1 MVRKF
6 ATGSVIG
13 AITLL
18 LISGAAAQQVQP
30 EAALGAAFTYQGR
43 LNDAGS
49 PANGSYDF
57 LFILYDAALG
67 GSQVGS
73 TVTVNDLEVVDGYLT
88 VWLDFG
94 AGVFTGQARWLEI
107 SVRPGGSTGS
117 YTILSPRQPLTAAP
131 YALFS
136 QAAPWSGL
144 SGVPAGFADGVDNDT
159 ITFWS
164 LTGNSGTTPGVNYLG
179 TSDNSALILR
189 VNGGRALRIEPSS
202 EGPNLIGGWWENY
215 VTAGV
220 RGAVIAGGGSG
231 EFGENRVTDMFGAV
245 GGGAFNQAGDGA
257 GDTSDSASATVG
269 GGYQNT
275 AAGMESTVSG
285 GSLNQALGDGATIGG
300 GIYNFAYGFLATV
313 GGGGS
318 TESNTGNRAT
328 DSGATVG
335 GGGNNQAGDGAGNS
349 SDQQFATVAGGF
361 GNLASAHSSTVAG
374 GINNTASAQAAVVA
388 GGDENT
394 ASAMNA
400 TVGGGILNLASGT
413 NSTISGGT
421 HNLASGEDSTIC
433 GGNGISAT
441 GSQATVAGGS
451 GNTASQVAAT
461 VSGGS
466 SNTASEFAATVSG
479 GRANIASAWD
489 ATVGG
494 GASNSATGEGAIVAG
509 GGGNT
514 ASALGATVS
523 GGDCNIASGQFST
536 VGGGGGGV
544 WCTNGNLATDS
555 FATVSGGH
563 LNQAGDNAVT
573 PDDQPYATVGG
584 GYSNLAG
591 RRAATVSGGVSN
603 TANADYATVSGGET
617 NQALGLYSTIGGG
630 QGNSTLY
637 NAATIGGGD
646 GNIVGVNGSSGTIGG
661 GWLNFVNGNTATI
674 PGGAENEATGG
685 YSFAAG
691 AQAHATH
698 AGSFVWSSGEST
710 ASYAERT
717 FTVRAHG
724 GARFYTAPGTTT
736 GVSLAAGGGSW
747 SSLSDRSAKE
757 NFRQVDPQLILA
769 QLAQLP
775 IASWNYIAQED
786 AIRHLG
792 PTAQDFSA
800 LFSLGEDSAHI
811 TTVDA
816 DGVALAAIQGLYTH
830 SQEQAARLSLLEQ
843 QSAELAAE
851 NRELKAQLS
860 AFERRLE
867 VVERGGG
874 AAAPTAA
881 GSFLPLAALA
891 ALGFGG
897 ACAWRRKAGGR

>member
-1 MVRKF
+1 VQIRLVRELRGVAAHNPSRRDSLSGFSFSKEETMYRKY
-6 ATGSVIG
+6 AIGSLIG
-13 AITLL
+13 ALTLL
-18 LISGAAAQQVQP
+18 LIASAAAQQTQP
-30 EAALGAAFTYQGR
+30 EAALGTAFTYQGR

-67 GSQVGS
+67 GSQVGAAAA
-73 TVTVNDLEVVDGYLT
+73 VNDLDVVDGYLT
-88 VWLDFG
+88 VLLDFG

-107 SVRPGGSTGS
+107 SVRPGDSTGS
-117 YTILSPRQPLTAAP
+117 YTTLSPRQPLTAAP
-131 YALFS
+131 YTLFS

-144 SGVPAGFADGVDNDT
+144 TGVPAGFADGVDNDT
-159 ITFWS
+159 TTFWS
-164 LTGNSGTTPGVNYLG
+164 LTGNSGTTPGTNYLG
-179 TSDNSALILR
+179 TSDNSALVLR

-245 GGGAFNQAGDGA
+245 GGGMFNQAGDGA

-275 AAGMESTVSG
+275 AAGMDSTVSG
-285 GSLNQALGDGATIGG
+285 GSLNRAFGDGATIGG
-300 GIYNFAYGFLATV
+300 GIYNYANGFLATV

-318 TESNTGNRAT
+318 SMSNTGNRAT
-328 DSGATVG
+328 DGYATVG
-335 GGGNNQAGDGAGNS
+335 GGNNNQAA
-349 SDQQFATVAGGF
+349 
-361 GNLASAHSSTVAG
+361 
-374 GINNTASAQAAVVA
+374 
-388 GGDENT
+388 
-394 ASAMNA
+394 
-400 TVGGGILNLASGT
+400 VGGGISNLASGN

-421 HNLASGEDSTIC
+421 HNTASGEDSSIC
-433 GGNGISAT
+433 GGNGITVT
-441 GSQATVAGGS
+441 GSQATVGG
-451 GNTASQVAAT
+451 GGANTASNTAAT

-466 SNTASEFAATVSG
+466 NNTASQYAATVSG
-479 GRANIASAWD
+479 GRENTASAWD

-494 GASNSATGEGAIVAG
+494 GDSNSATGEGATVAG

-514 ASALGATVS
+514 ASAIGATVS
-523 GGDCNIASGQFST
+523 GGDCNTASGPFST

-544 WCTNGNLATDS
+544 WCTDGNRATDS
-555 FATVSGGH
+555 FGTVSGGQ
-563 LNQAGDNAVT
+563 LNQAGDNGVT
-573 PDDQPYATVGG
+573 PDDQYYATVGG
-584 GYSNLAG
+584 GFSNLAG
-591 RRAATVSGGVSN
+591 RRAATVSGGASN

-617 NQALGLYSTIGGG
+617 NQALGMYSTIGGG
-630 QGNSTLY
+630 KGNSTLY
-637 NAATIGGGD
+637 STATIGGGD

-661 GWLNFVNGNTATI
+661 GWLNFVNGNTATV

-710 ASYAERT
+710 YSYADRT

-724 GARFYTAPGTTT
+724 GARFYTASGAAT
-736 GVSLAAGGGSW
+736 GVSLASGGGSW

-757 NFRQVDPQLILA
+757 NFRQIDPQLILA

-775 IASWNYIAQED
+775 IASWNYIAQDD

-800 LFSLGEDSAHI
+800 LFSLGEDSTHI

-816 DGVALAAIQGLYTH
+816 DGVALAAIQGLYKH
-830 SQEQAARLSLLEQ
+830 SQEQAGRIRRLEE

-860 AFERRLE
+860 AFERRLA
-867 VVERGGG
+867 VVEHGGS
-874 AAAPTAA
+874 AASPAA
-881 GSFLPLAALA
+881 SGSFLPLAALA
-891 ALGFGG
+891 ALGFSG
-897 ACAWRRKAGGR
+897 ACAWRRKAGER